1 MNKRKEFIIEDQRQ
15 IFIFGIEE
23 LIPFH
28 FQCISFLSVLIGPSK
43 KISNMFKKGKKNNRV
58 CLAFTE
64 IHWGSGYFMGQN
76 DGDYFA
82 GWVALGWQGE
92 LWRADLKTGEKANS
106 SSVISLGIKGGKLVY
121 SIRKPTLLI
130 INPAVEK
137 PFLGLSY

>member
-1 MNKRKEFIIEDQRQ
+1 
-15 IFIFGIEE
+15 
-23 LIPFH
+23 
-28 FQCISFLSVLIGPSK
+28 
-43 KISNMFKKGKKNNRV
+43 
-58 CLAFTE
+58 
-64 IHWGSGYFMGQN
+64 MGQN

-137 PFLGLSY
+137 PFLGISY